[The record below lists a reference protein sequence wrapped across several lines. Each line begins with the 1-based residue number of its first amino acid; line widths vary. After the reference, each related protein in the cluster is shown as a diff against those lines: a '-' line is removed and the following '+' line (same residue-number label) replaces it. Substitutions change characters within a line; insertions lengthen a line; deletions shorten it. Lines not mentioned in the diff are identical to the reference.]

1 MIPLNVHCQLMI
13 NLEETL
19 KDKRILIIDDLVE
32 ARSSLKKMITM
43 LGASQPDSATDGR
56 EAMELILQ
64 KDYDIVLS
72 DYNLGK
78 GKDGQQVLE
87 EARYCNRLR
96 ASSLFILVTGEN
108 AVDMVMGALEY
119 EPDNYITKPF
129 TLNMLRER
137 LIRIITIK
145 ERLNE
150 VDQAIDNG
158 DTDGAIQLAEALLA
172 SDKKL
177 RMPLTRVLGKLYIRQ
192 QCYNDAIRVYS
203 ALLNQRSV
211 SWARL
216 GQAICMHFLGDSRGA
231 LAIIQQTLVTHP
243 LYVQCHDWSAI
254 ILNSLGKPLEAQ
266 KQLEKAVAIS
276 PKAVLRQMELGRI
289 AYANKDYPVAEAAF
303 EAAIRLGRNS
313 CYKTSKN
320 YLQFSQSVRHLLGSV
335 QGREQR
341 TRADKVFRAIEEL
354 RQDYAGQDSVMF
366 ESSIAEGKTYVALND
381 DDKARQSARRAEE
394 VLQRMKEPS
403 AEQQLQM
410 TEAYIDT
417 GQHVKAKKMLRTLR
431 DSGLSGPSLQQLDT
445 LETNLNQVVIRE
457 HTAALNSTGV
467 GAYEKG
473 DYANA
478 VVAFDEAASYDEAG
492 VSVLLNAIQAKL
504 SLIENTRIDVDQLRD
519 CYRYFQRVGKIGDND
534 ERFERYERLKGTFMR
549 LKRAAGM

>member
-1 MIPLNVHCQLMI
+1 MI
-13 NLEETL
+13 NLEEPL

-145 ERLNE
+145 ERLAG
-150 VDQAIDNG
+150 VDQAIDND

-172 SDKKL
+172 SDKKM

-192 QCYNDAIRVYS
+192 QRYNEAIRVYS

-231 LAIIQQTLVTHP
+231 LAIIQQTLVAHP
-243 LYVQCHDWSAI
+243 LYVQCYDWSAI
-254 ILNSLGKPLEAQ
+254 ILNSLGKPLETQ

-289 AYANKDYPVAEAAF
+289 AYANEDYPVAEAAF

-320 YLQFSQSVRHLLGSV
+320 YLQFTQSVRHLLGSA

-366 ESSIAEGKTYVALND
+366 ESSIAEGKTYVALKD
-381 DDKARQSARRAEE
+381 DDKARESAKRAEE

-457 HTAALNSTGV
+457 HAAALNSTGV

-478 VVAFDEAASYDEAG
+478 VIAFDEAASYDEAG

-504 SLIENTRIDVDQLRD
+504 SLIENTQIDVDQLRD

-534 ERFERYERLKGTFMR
+534 ERFERYERLKSTFMR